1 MSTVARKQ
9 RILRQN
15 NKDNIN
21 SMYKPNR
28 YKALTNKE
36 ALTNEDEKEDVFYVY
51 IIVFDNGFYYIG
63 HSRELR
69 GRILEIR
76 NDNNVSDFGKEPK
89 LQYFEIHPN
98 RQTAM
103 IREAEIKEIYK
114 NNNREISRMITRF
127 SDLVKEM
134 DFE

>member
-1 MSTVARKQ
+1 MSTLARKQ
-9 RILRQN
+9 GILRQN

-21 SMYKPNR
+21 NKYRPNH
-28 YKALTNKE
+28 YQ

-98 RQTAM
+98 RQEA
-103 IREAEIKEIYK
+103 IKREAEIKKIYK
-114 NNNREISRMITRF
+114 NNNQEISRMITRF
-127 SDLVKEM
+127 SDLVREL
-134 DFE
+134 DFEE

>member
-1 MSTVARKQ
+1 MSTMARTQ

-15 NKDNIN
+15 NKDNI
-21 SMYKPNR
+21 SSKYRPNR
-28 YKALTNKE
+28 YK
-36 ALTNEDEKEDVFYVY
+36 ALTNEDEKEDVFFVY

-98 RQTAM
+98 RQEA
-103 IREAEIKEIYK
+103 IKREAEIKKIYK

-127 SDLVKEM
+127 SDLVKEL

>member
-1 MSTVARKQ
+1 MSTVVRKQ
-9 RILRQN
+9 RIIN
-15 NKDNIN
+15 HKDWE
-21 SMYKPNR
+21 K
-28 YKALTNKE
+28 KG
-36 ALTNEDEKEDVFYVY
+36 EKEDVFYVY
-51 IIVFDNGFYYIG
+51 IIIFESGSYYIG

-76 NDNNVSDFGKEPK
+76 NDNNISDFGKEPK

-98 RQTAM
+98 RQAAM

-114 NNNREISRMITRF
+114 NNNREILRMITRF
-127 SDLVKEM
+127 SDLVREL